1 MSQEGDEFMQNGL
14 SRLSQHRD
22 VIVRGK
28 NWLFKVHRS
37 EKSALCIP
45 RAMSFVAE
53 TRQNNG
59 RSKVRE
65 LCVGVV
71 LSLAARNIFIA
82 VSLFSARE
90 IRWNRA
96 RVPYKSPDA
105 MNMEYWSHD
114 INGNS
119 ISGWLSE
126 RMIKVSIF
134 LRSWIFNIDGHTTF
148 SDSCYSTLR

>member
-1 MSQEGDEFMQNGL
+1 MSQEGDVYAKWIVSTIAA
-14 SRLSQHRD
+14 SRCHCKGKKLTVQSASIGKKCVMYSARD
-22 VIVRGK
+22 VVRRWNK
-28 NWLFKVHRS
+28 
-37 EKSALCIP
+37 
-45 RAMSFVAE
+45 
-53 TRQNNG
+53 RQNNG

-65 LCVGVV
+65 LCVGVA